1 MQQDFIGIS
10 EDRLHHIIGVARKA
24 YEIAKN
30 MGYDERFCRR
40 CFMLGWI
47 HDVGY
52 EFSEKQLEHPNVSAE
67 LLWTLGDAF
76 GVIMEYPCNEN
87 GEISS
92 SAPYNEGWVT
102 AVSAIKDHGLY
113 TENETAEWKI
123 LNMADMQVDSQG
135 NEVSVSQRLDDI
147 KNRYGEHSNQY
158 LTACDICYRI
168 GLTAINFA
176 ANIT

>member
-1 MQQDFIGIS
+1 MNYIGIS
-10 EDRLHHIIGVARKA
+10 EARLHHILGVARKS
-24 YEIAKN
+24 YKIAKD

-52 EFSEKQLEHPNVSAE
+52 EFSENQSEHPNVSAE
-67 LLWTLGDAF
+67 LLWTLGD
-76 GVIMEYPCNEN
+76 NE
-87 GEISS
+87 E
-92 SAPYNEGWVT
+92 WVNT
-102 AVSAIKDHGLY
+102 VSAIKDHGLY

-135 NEVSVSQRLDDI
+135 NEVSVSRRLDDI
-147 KNRYGEHSNQY
+147 KNRYGEHSDQY

>member
-10 EDRLHHIIGVARKA
+10 EDRLHHIMGVARKA
-24 YEIAKN
+24 YKIAKD

-47 HDVGY
+47 HDIGY
-52 EFSEKQLEHPNVSAE
+52 EFSEKHSEHPYVSE
-67 LLWTLGDAF
+67 DLLRTLGDAF
-76 GVIMEYPCNEN
+76 GVITEFPRDKN
-87 GEISS
+87 GAISS
-92 SAPYNEGWVT
+92 SAPYNQEWVNALS
-102 AVSAIKDHGLY
+102 AVRDHGLY

-123 LNMADMQVDSQG
+123 LNMADMQVDG
-135 NEVSVSQRLDDI
+135 NGKEVTVSQRLEDI
-147 KNRYGEHSNQY
+147 KNRYGEHSDQY

>member
-1 MQQDFIGIS
+1 MNYIGIS
-10 EDRLHHIIGVARKA
+10 EARLHHILGVARKA
-24 YEIAKN
+24 YKIAKD

-52 EFSEKQLEHPNVSAE
+52 EFSENQSDHPDASTE
-67 LLWTLGDAF
+67 LLCTLGDAF
-76 GVIMEYPCNEN
+76 GVIMEFPRSKD
-87 GEISS
+87 GKISS
-92 SAPYNEGWVT
+92 SAPYNEEWVN
-102 AVSAIKDHGLY
+102 AVAAIKNHGLY
-113 TENETAEWKI
+113 IENETAEWKI

-147 KNRYGEHSNQY
+147 KTRYGEHSDQY

-168 GLTAINFA
+168 GLTAINLA
-176 ANIT
+176 SNMG